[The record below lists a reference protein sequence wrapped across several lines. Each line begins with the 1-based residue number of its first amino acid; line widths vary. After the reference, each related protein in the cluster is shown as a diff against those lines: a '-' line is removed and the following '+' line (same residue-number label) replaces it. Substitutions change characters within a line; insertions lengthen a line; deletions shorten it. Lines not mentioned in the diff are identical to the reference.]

1 MNMKPFDLHNKP
13 KIETGFKVPD
23 NYFENFEAKML
34 TQISAKETKVVSIFH
49 RKQLWISS
57 IAAVLLVIIALPV
70 YFNLAKK
77 SSLDENAL
85 EYYLTNEYSTYE
97 LVDKLSDED
106 ISNLESAITINDE
119 VVEEYLINT
128 PNLDYYINE

>member
-1 MNMKPFDLHNKP
+1 MKPFDLHNKP